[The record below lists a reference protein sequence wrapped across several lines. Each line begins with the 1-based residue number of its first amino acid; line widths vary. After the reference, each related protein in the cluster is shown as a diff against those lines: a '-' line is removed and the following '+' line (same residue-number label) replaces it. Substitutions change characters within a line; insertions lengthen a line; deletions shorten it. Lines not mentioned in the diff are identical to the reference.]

1 MPVSAMDCRFVPF
14 FFPCGY
20 AFAMVETD
28 RCELH
33 DVAIFNGTEES
44 DALLRLARSPIGDE
58 CQICSVCRS
67 AREYVE
73 RRLAEEGG
81 QVFPPDLS
89 AEAAW
94 RKLQAA
100 IESAKASVHK
110 TA

>member
-1 MPVSAMDCRFVPF
+1 MADL
-14 FFPCGY
+14 
-20 AFAMVETD
+20 D
-28 RCELH
+28 QCELH
-33 DVAIFNGTEES
+33 EAAVFPGAEES
-44 DALLRLARSPIGDE
+44 EVLVRLARSPIGDE

-73 RRLAEEGG
+73 RRLAEKAG
-81 QVFPPDLS
+81 QVFPPDQS